1 MKRLDQTI
9 YLAPEGFVDELRTE
23 LGDASD
29 VRERLVFAPG
39 PPRTVAWAQNVWL
52 EPYEIEIGSITDAAR
67 KLRSIQRN
75 WALCSLTLHRRAKLI
90 QDALPHVSA
99 RPISFPSQAPAA
111 PLGSWTLLDTHRL
124 IASPNCTSPFPNG
137 EVEFKEDR
145 QGPPSRAYLKLWEA
159 LVRLGKWPRQ
169 GERCI
174 ELGSSPGGWTYALHK
189 LGADVIS
196 VDKAPLDPKV
206 AALPRVSILE
216 RSAFSIEPEE
226 VGAVDWWFCDVIC
239 YPARLFTLVS
249 RWLAAGTCRRFVA
262 TLKFQGRTD
271 HQTARRFAAIP
282 GSLLVHLFHNKH
294 ELTWILAEVET

>member
-1 MKRLDQTI
+1 VKRLDQTI